1 MQNHLNVTCIF
12 LQTSSLDDIIE
23 VVNFMSIGRKFS
35 QLSSASFVVLRIPYE
50 YNPSFGH
57 GCKDGPAA
65 IVNASKYVELFDDEM
80 RIKPHTAGIATEAI
94 VGFSSKHED
103 SLALI
108 GDSFLDYYKKGKFV
122 ISLGGEHSITIGII
136 NKLATVAS
144 DFSVIQ
150 FDAHLDFRNYYA
162 GSTLNHACVMRRA
175 FDVTASTFSIGIRS
189 FSESEYKFSK
199 THNTPFILARDMVGM
214 PLSVVIDRVINNTKK
229 DVYITFDVDC
239 FDYSVIQNTGTPEP
253 GGLGWFRTLSILR
266 ALFEHKNVLSMD
278 VVELVG
284 GVGTENSAFS
294 AALLVK
300 KCMAYKIAAN
310 SVQ

>member
-1 MQNHLNVTCIF
+1 
-12 LQTSSLDDIIE
+12 
-23 VVNFMSIGRKFS
+23 
-35 QLSSASFVVLRIPYE
+35 
-50 YNPSFGH
+50 
-57 GCKDGPAA
+57 
-65 IVNASKYVELFDDEM
+65 
-80 RIKPHTAGIATEAI
+80 
-94 VGFSSKHED
+94 
-103 SLALI
+103 
-108 GDSFLDYYKKGKFV
+108 
-122 ISLGGEHSITIGII
+122 
-136 NKLATVAS
+136 
-144 DFSVIQ
+144 
-150 FDAHLDFRNYYA
+150 
-162 GSTLNHACVMRRA
+162 
-175 FDVTASTFSIGIRS
+175 
-189 FSESEYKFSK
+189 
-199 THNTPFILARDMVGM
+199 
-214 PLSVVIDRVINNTKK
+214 LSVVIDRVINNTKK